1 MLTID
6 GAFNSA
12 LVYADELDN
21 GAIGQLTALCNQP
34 FVAGARLRVM
44 PDAHIGSGC
53 VIGTIL
59 TITDAISS

>member
-21 GAIGQLTALCNQP
+21 GAIGQLTALCNQA
-34 FVAGARLRVM
+34 FAAGAKLRII
-44 PDAHIGSGC
+44 PDAQ
-53 VIGTIL
+53 
-59 TITDAISS
+59 AA